1 MDPAT
6 GSAIASGG
14 ASLLGSLAS
23 SGTNIYLAEQNRDWQ
38 ERMANTAHQREVAD
52 LKAAGLNPILA
63 AGGQGASTP
72 AGSVAHV
79 ENPLQGTADT
89 MKGLSLLKAQTAL
102 VQNQASGAELDN
114 VAKGMSM
121 GNIEE
126 QRQAIIKSNKLIDE
140 QVKSQQSQRAV
151 NSAQIANM
159 GKQIGL
165 TEQQIANLKITA
177 DNLIAEQKLTT
188 AKTLQQEYDNI
199 IKKPIMQMYRDKPD
213 GSPSTIPYIEKGT
226 EMFGNVFNSAT
237 KVFDALRGNRSSQK
251 TSTDYYDQDGYHQGT
266 STTRTERR

>member
-1 MDPAT
+1 MLDQAAAALIGQGMQT
-6 GSAIASGG
+6 GGSIASD
-14 ASLLGSLAS
+14 L
-23 SGTNIYLAEQNRDWQ
+23 TNVYLAKQNRDWQ

-52 LKAAGLNPILA
+52 LRAAGLNPILA

-159 GKQIGL
+159 GKTIGL

-199 IKKPIMQMYRDKPD
+199 IKKPLMRMYQDKPD
-213 GSPSTIPYIEKGT
+213 GTPSTIPYIEKGT
-226 EMFGNVFNSAT
+226 EMFGNIIQSAKQIKDVF
-237 KVFDALRGNRSSQK
+237 KGNGDSQLL
-251 TSTDYYDQDGYHQGT
+251 DQIKRKFG
-266 STTRTERR
+266 RR